1 MYVLPIYD
9 EERHRVTGYC
19 EVTEEVYRAY
29 WQEVE
34 HARWLEKQARSHEIS
49 WQGVPD
55 MPDEDTLSFHAAR
68 EPPSAESAAQS
79 AALQEA
85 LAAEPPEL
93 VEALWA
99 LANGEITYEE
109 IAQKWGVNK
118 KTAWEKL
125 DRAHA
130 RLREKLSRKMKL
142 RRDPPQIDEKTP
154 SNSERPILA

>member
-34 HARWLEKQARSHEIS
+34 HARWLEKQARSREIS

-55 MPDEDTLSFHAAR
+55 MPDEDTLSFHAAQK
-68 EPPSAESAAQS
+68 PPDPESAAQS

-99 LANGEITYEE
+99 LANGEKTQRE
-109 IAQKWGVNK
+109 IAKEWGTTQPAVQQRLSNLRSRLK
-118 KTAWEKL
+118 KKL
-125 DRAHA
+125 KNFR
-130 RLREKLSRKMKL
+130 
-142 RRDPPQIDEKTP
+142 
-154 SNSERPILA
+154 

>member
-19 EVTEEVYRAY
+19 EVTEDVYRAY

-34 HARWLEKQARSHEIS
+34 HARWLEKQARSREIS

-55 MPDEDTLSFHAAR
+55 MPDEDTLSFHAAQK
-68 EPPSAESAAQS
+68 PPDPESAAQS

-99 LANGEITYEE
+99 LANGEKTQDE
-109 IAQKWGVNK
+109 IAEEWGVPRRTVSWKINQ
-118 KTAWEKL
+118 ALE
-125 DRAHA
+125 
-130 RLREKLSRKMKL
+130 RLREKISRK
-142 RRDPPQIDEKTP
+142 
-154 SNSERPILA
+154 S

>member
-49 WQGVPD
+49 WQGVSD
-55 MPDEDTLSFHAAR
+55 MPDEDTLSFHAAQK
-68 EPPSAESAAQS
+68 PPDPESAAQS
-79 AALQEA
+79 AALREA

-99 LANGEITYEE
+99 LANGEKTQRE
-109 IAQKWGVNK
+109 IAEEWGVPRRTVSWKINQ
-118 KTAWEKL
+118 ALE
-125 DRAHA
+125 
-130 RLREKLSRKMKL
+130 RLREKISRK
-142 RRDPPQIDEKTP
+142 
-154 SNSERPILA
+154 S

>member
-34 HARWLEKQARSHEIS
+34 HARWLEKQARSREIS

-55 MPDEDTLSFHAAR
+55 MPDEDTLSFHAAQK
-68 EPPSAESAAQS
+68 PPDPESAVQS

-118 KTAWEKL
+118 KTAWEKI

-130 RLREKLSRKMKL
+130 RLREKLSRKN
-142 RRDPPQIDEKTP
+142 ENCAETP
-154 SNSERPILA
+154 HKSTKKS

>member
-34 HARWLEKQARSHEIS
+34 HARWLEKQARSREIS

-55 MPDEDTLSFHAAR
+55 MPDEDTLSFHAAQK
-68 EPPSAESAAQS
+68 PPDPESAARS

-85 LAAEPPEL
+85 LATEPPEL

-99 LANGEITYEE
+99 LANGEKSQRE
-109 IAQKWGVNK
+109 IAKEWGVPRRTVSWKINQ
-118 KTAWEKL
+118 ALE
-125 DRAHA
+125 
-130 RLREKLSRKMKL
+130 RLREKISRK
-142 RRDPPQIDEKTP
+142 
-154 SNSERPILA
+154 S

>member
-34 HARWLEKQARSHEIS
+34 HARWLEKQARSREIS

-55 MPDEDTLSFHAAR
+55 MPDEDTLSFHAAH
-68 EPPSAESAAQS
+68 EPPDPESAAQS
-79 AALQEA
+79 AALRRA

-99 LANGEITYEE
+99 LANGEKTQRE
-109 IAQKWGVNK
+109 IAKEWGTTQPAVQQ
-118 KTAWEKL
+118 
-125 DRAHA
+125 
-130 RLREKLSRKMKL
+130 RLSNL
-142 RRDPPQIDEKTP
+142 RRRLKKKLK
-154 SNSERPILA
+154 NFR

>member
-34 HARWLEKQARSHEIS
+34 HARWLEKQARSREIS

-55 MPDEDTLSFHAAR
+55 MPDEDTLSFHAAH
-68 EPPSAESAAQS
+68 EPPDPESAAQS

-85 LAAEPPEL
+85 LATEPPEL

-99 LANGEITYEE
+99 LANGEKTQQE
-109 IAQKWGVNK
+109 IAEEWGTTQPAVQQRLSNLRSRLK
-118 KTAWEKL
+118 KKL
-125 DRAHA
+125 KNFR
-130 RLREKLSRKMKL
+130 
-142 RRDPPQIDEKTP
+142 
-154 SNSERPILA
+154 

>member
-9 EERHRVTGYC
+9 EERQRVTGYC

-34 HARWLEKQARSHEIS
+34 HARWLEKQARSREIS

-55 MPDEDTLSFHAAR
+55 MPDEDTLSFHAAQK
-68 EPPSAESAAQS
+68 PPDPESAAQS

-99 LANGEITYEE
+99 LANGEKTQRE
-109 IAQKWGVNK
+109 IAEEWGTTRQNVQI
-118 KTAWEKL
+118 
-125 DRAHA
+125 RIR
-130 RLREKLSRKMKL
+130 RLRERLKKKLK
-142 RRDPPQIDEKTP
+142 
-154 SNSERPILA
+154 NFG

>member
-19 EVTEEVYRAY
+19 EVTEDVYRAY

-34 HARWLEKQARSHEIS
+34 HARWLEKQARSREIS

-55 MPDEDTLSFHAAR
+55 MPDEDTLSFHAAQK
-68 EPPSAESAAQS
+68 PPDPESAARS

-99 LANGEITYEE
+99 LANGEKTQRE
-109 IAQKWGVNK
+109 IAEEWGVPRRTVSWKINQ
-118 KTAWEKL
+118 ALE
-125 DRAHA
+125 
-130 RLREKLSRKMKL
+130 RLREKISRK
-142 RRDPPQIDEKTP
+142 
-154 SNSERPILA
+154 S

>member
-19 EVTEEVYRAY
+19 EVSEEVYRAY

-34 HARWLEKQARSHEIS
+34 HARWLEKQARSREIS

-55 MPDEDTLSFHAAR
+55 MPDEDTLSFHAAH
-68 EPPSAESAAQS
+68 EPPDPESAAQS

-99 LANGEITYEE
+99 LANGEKTQRE
-109 IAQKWGVNK
+109 IAEEWGVPRRTVSWKINQ
-118 KTAWEKL
+118 ALE
-125 DRAHA
+125 
-130 RLREKLSRKMKL
+130 RLREKISRK
-142 RRDPPQIDEKTP
+142 
-154 SNSERPILA
+154 S

>member
-19 EVTEEVYRAY
+19 EVTEDVYRAY

-55 MPDEDTLSFHAAR
+55 MPDEDTLSFHAAQK
-68 EPPSAESAAQS
+68 PPDPESAAQS
-79 AALQEA
+79 AALREA
-85 LAAEPPEL
+85 LATEPPEL

-99 LANGEITYEE
+99 LANGEKTQRE
-109 IAQKWGVNK
+109 IAEEWGVSQSTVSRRLGKLCENLRM
-118 KTAWEKL
+118 KL
-125 DRAHA
+125 D
-130 RLREKLSRKMKL
+130 
-142 RRDPPQIDEKTP
+142 TP
-154 SNSERPILA
+154 LFDDYHENFLKKI

>member
-34 HARWLEKQARSHEIS
+34 HARWLEKQARSREIS

-55 MPDEDTLSFHAAR
+55 MPDEDTLSFHAAH
-68 EPPSAESAAQS
+68 EPPDPESAA
-79 AALQEA
+79 LRGA

-118 KTAWEKL
+118 KTAWEKI

-130 RLREKLSRKMKL
+130 RLREKLSRKNENCAE
-142 RRDPPQIDEKTP
+142 PPHKSTKK
-154 SNSERPILA
+154 S

>member
-9 EERHRVTGYC
+9 EERHRATGYC

-55 MPDEDTLSFHAAR
+55 MPDEDTLSFHAAQK
-68 EPPSAESAAQS
+68 PPDPESAARS

-99 LANGEITYEE
+99 LANGEKTQRE
-109 IAQKWGVNK
+109 IADEWDVSQSTVSRRL
-118 KTAWEKL
+118 EKL
-125 DRAHA
+125 CEN
-130 RLREKLSRKMKL
+130 LRMKL
-142 RRDPPQIDEKTP
+142 DTP
-154 SNSERPILA
+154 LFDDYHENFLKKI

>member
-55 MPDEDTLSFHAAR
+55 MPDEDTLSFHAAQK
-68 EPPSAESAAQS
+68 PPDPESAAQS
-79 AALQEA
+79 AALREA
-85 LAAEPPEL
+85 LADEPPEL

-99 LANGEITYEE
+99 LANGEKTQRE
-109 IAQKWGVNK
+109 IAEEWGVPRRTVSWKINQ
-118 KTAWEKL
+118 ALE
-125 DRAHA
+125 
-130 RLREKLSRKMKL
+130 RLREKISRK
-142 RRDPPQIDEKTP
+142 
-154 SNSERPILA
+154 S

>member
-9 EERHRVTGYC
+9 EERQRVTGYC
-19 EVTEEVYRAY
+19 EVSEDVYRAY
-29 WQEVE
+29 WYEVNRE
-34 HARWLEKQARSHEIS
+34 RRKEREIHSREIS

-55 MPDEDTLSFHAAR
+55 MPDEDTLSFHAAQK
-68 EPPSAESAAQS
+68 PPDPESAARS

-85 LAAEPPEL
+85 LATEPPEL

-118 KTAWEKL
+118 KTAWEKI

-130 RLREKLSRKMKL
+130 RLREKLSRKN
-142 RRDPPQIDEKTP
+142 ENCAETP
-154 SNSERPILA
+154 HKSTKKS

>member
-55 MPDEDTLSFHAAR
+55 MPDEDTLSFHAAQK
-68 EPPSAESAAQS
+68 PPSAESAAQS
-79 AALQEA
+79 AALREA
-85 LAAEPPEL
+85 LADEPPEL

-99 LANGEITYEE
+99 LANGEKTQRE
-109 IAQKWGVNK
+109 IAEEWGTTQPAVQQRLSNLRSRLK
-118 KTAWEKL
+118 KKL
-125 DRAHA
+125 KNFR
-130 RLREKLSRKMKL
+130 
-142 RRDPPQIDEKTP
+142 
-154 SNSERPILA
+154 

>member
-9 EERHRVTGYC
+9 EERHRITGYC

-55 MPDEDTLSFHAAR
+55 MPDEDTLSFHAAQK
-68 EPPSAESAAQS
+68 PPDPESAAQS
-79 AALQEA
+79 AALREA

-99 LANGEITYEE
+99 LANGEKTQRE
-109 IAQKWGVNK
+109 IAKEWGVSQSTVSRRLGELCENLRM
-118 KTAWEKL
+118 KL
-125 DRAHA
+125 D
-130 RLREKLSRKMKL
+130 
-142 RRDPPQIDEKTP
+142 TP
-154 SNSERPILA
+154 LFDDYHENFLKKN

>member
-34 HARWLEKQARSHEIS
+34 HARWLEKQARSREIS

-55 MPDEDTLSFHAAR
+55 MPDEDTLSFHAAH
-68 EPPSAESAAQS
+68 EPPAPESAAQS
-79 AALQEA
+79 AALREA
-85 LAAEPPEL
+85 LATEPPEL

-99 LANGEITYEE
+99 LANGEKTQRE
-109 IAQKWGVNK
+109 IAEEWGVPRRTVSWKINQ
-118 KTAWEKL
+118 ALE
-125 DRAHA
+125 
-130 RLREKLSRKMKL
+130 RLREKISRK
-142 RRDPPQIDEKTP
+142 
-154 SNSERPILA
+154 S

>member
-34 HARWLEKQARSHEIS
+34 HARWLEKQARSREIS

-55 MPDEDTLSFHAAR
+55 MPDEDTLSFHAAH
-68 EPPSAESAAQS
+68 EPPDLESAAQS
-79 AALQEA
+79 TALQEA

-99 LANGEITYEE
+99 LANGEKTQRE
-109 IAQKWGVNK
+109 IAEEWGTTQPAVQQRLSNLRSRLK
-118 KTAWEKL
+118 KKL
-125 DRAHA
+125 KNFR
-130 RLREKLSRKMKL
+130 
-142 RRDPPQIDEKTP
+142 
-154 SNSERPILA
+154 

>member
-19 EVTEEVYRAY
+19 EVTEDVYRAY

-34 HARWLEKQARSHEIS
+34 HARWLEKQARSREIS

-55 MPDEDTLSFHAAR
+55 MPGEDTLSFHAAQK
-68 EPPSAESAAQS
+68 PPDPESAAQS

-99 LANGEITYEE
+99 LANGEKTQRE
-109 IAQKWGVNK
+109 IAEEWGVPRRTVSWKINQ
-118 KTAWEKL
+118 ALE
-125 DRAHA
+125 
-130 RLREKLSRKMKL
+130 RLREKISRK
-142 RRDPPQIDEKTP
+142 
-154 SNSERPILA
+154 S

>member
-9 EERHRVTGYC
+9 EERHRVIGYC

-34 HARWLEKQARSHEIS
+34 HARWLEKQARSREIS

-55 MPDEDTLSFHAAR
+55 MPDEDTLSFHAAH
-68 EPPSAESAAQS
+68 EPPDPESAAQS

-99 LANGEITYEE
+99 LANGEKTQDE
-109 IAQKWGVNK
+109 IAKEWGTTQPAVQQRLSNLRSRLK
-118 KTAWEKL
+118 KKL
-125 DRAHA
+125 KNFR
-130 RLREKLSRKMKL
+130 
-142 RRDPPQIDEKTP
+142 
-154 SNSERPILA
+154 

>member
-34 HARWLEKQARSHEIS
+34 HARWLEKQARSREIS
-49 WQGVPD
+49 WQGVSGT
-55 MPDEDTLSFHAAR
+55 PDEDTLSFHAAQK
-68 EPPSAESAAQS
+68 PPDPESAAQS

-99 LANGEITYEE
+99 LANGEKTQRE
-109 IAQKWGVNK
+109 IAEEWGVPRRTVSWKINQ
-118 KTAWEKL
+118 ALE
-125 DRAHA
+125 
-130 RLREKLSRKMKL
+130 RLREKISRK
-142 RRDPPQIDEKTP
+142 
-154 SNSERPILA
+154 S

>member
-34 HARWLEKQARSHEIS
+34 HARWLEKQARNHEIS

-55 MPDEDTLSFHAAR
+55 MPDEDTLSFHAAQK
-68 EPPSAESAAQS
+68 PPDPESAAQS
-79 AALQEA
+79 AALREA
-85 LAAEPPEL
+85 LADEPPEL

-99 LANGEITYEE
+99 LANGEKTQRE
-109 IAQKWGVNK
+109 IAEEWGVPRRTVSWKINQ
-118 KTAWEKL
+118 ALE
-125 DRAHA
+125 
-130 RLREKLSRKMKL
+130 RLREKISRK
-142 RRDPPQIDEKTP
+142 
-154 SNSERPILA
+154 S

>member
-34 HARWLEKQARSHEIS
+34 HARWLEKQARSREIS

-55 MPDEDTLSFHAAR
+55 MPDEDTLSFHAAH
-68 EPPSAESAAQS
+68 EPPDPESAAQS
-79 AALQEA
+79 AALRRA

-99 LANGEITYEE
+99 LANGEKTQRE
-109 IAQKWGVNK
+109 IAEEWGVPRRTVSWQINQ
-118 KTAWEKL
+118 ALE
-125 DRAHA
+125 
-130 RLREKLSRKMKL
+130 RLREKISRK
-142 RRDPPQIDEKTP
+142 
-154 SNSERPILA
+154 S

>member
-19 EVTEEVYRAY
+19 EVTEDVYRAY
-29 WQEVE
+29 WYEVNRE
-34 HARWLEKQARSHEIS
+34 RRKEREIHSREIS

-55 MPDEDTLSFHAAR
+55 MPDEDTLSFHAAQK
-68 EPPSAESAAQS
+68 PPDPESAAQS
-79 AALQEA
+79 AALREA

-118 KTAWEKL
+118 KTAWEKI

-130 RLREKLSRKMKL
+130 RLREKLSRKN
-142 RRDPPQIDEKTP
+142 ENCAETP
-154 SNSERPILA
+154 HKSAQKS

>member
-9 EERHRVTGYC
+9 EERQRVTGYC
-19 EVTEEVYRAY
+19 EVTEDVYRAY

-55 MPDEDTLSFHAAR
+55 MPDEDTLSFHAAQK
-68 EPPSAESAAQS
+68 PPDPESAAQS

-99 LANGEITYEE
+99 LANGEKTQRE
-109 IAQKWGVNK
+109 IAEEWGVPRRTVSWKINQ
-118 KTAWEKL
+118 ALE
-125 DRAHA
+125 
-130 RLREKLSRKMKL
+130 RLREKISRK
-142 RRDPPQIDEKTP
+142 
-154 SNSERPILA
+154 S

>member
-34 HARWLEKQARSHEIS
+34 HARWLEKQARSREIS

-55 MPDEDTLSFHAAR
+55 MPDEDTLSFHAAH
-68 EPPSAESAAQS
+68 EPPDPESAAQS
-79 AALQEA
+79 AALRRA

-99 LANGEITYEE
+99 LANGEKTQRE
-109 IAQKWGVNK
+109 IAEEWGTTQPAVQQRLSNLRSRLK
-118 KTAWEKL
+118 KKL
-125 DRAHA
+125 KNFR
-130 RLREKLSRKMKL
+130 
-142 RRDPPQIDEKTP
+142 
-154 SNSERPILA
+154 